1 MKHKLILLLFALF
14 PLLTAAQDK
23 DSLTH
28 QVFKEYPN
36 PLHLNWDK
44 SVKISIN
51 QATGYQKGKT
61 EDAFGKAAH
70 YFPIFDSLF
79 KKANLPTDLSYYAM
93 ASSGM
98 QFDYF
103 DTLDGARGIWHFN
116 YTQARL
122 FDLKITSYIDE
133 RLDPILAT
141 HAFIRA
147 IKEYHKI
154 YQNWELALAAFISTA
169 PDLNKAIHYHGDT
182 ANYWVIREDLNPNAS
197 TIIARTLAVALLHRD
212 LPGYGLKPKT
222 FNAPKSAVRIYIS
235 EWYSL
240 DLLAAKAKI
249 PSPTLAFLN
258 PTFKRHI
265 IPDLKDSFLLYLPA
279 SLKDSLQWV
288 RSIRYSPYDAEY
300 YDDEDVRVHAPV
312 NIDTLEH
319 TVKDG
324 ETLQTIATIY
334 LVKVEELQ
342 EWNTLDGEEVI
353 ANQKLIILKEVKPP
367 APKPKPAPTHR
378 IHTVR
383 SGETLSGIA
392 SKYHC
397 TVNDIKKWNNL
408 KSTVIRPGQKL
419 KINK

>member
-1 MKHKLILLLFALF
+1 MKLKLILLFFFLIPVLG
-14 PLLTAAQDK
+14 TAQ
-23 DSLTH
+23 DSLTQH
-28 QVFKEYPN
+28 VLKEYPN
-36 PLHLNWDK
+36 PLRLNWDK
-44 SVKISIN
+44 SVKTAIHD
-51 QATGYQKGKT
+51 ATVHHKART
-61 EDAFGKAAH
+61 EEAFGKAAH

-79 KKANLPTDLSYYAM
+79 KKANLPTDLSYYAL

-154 YQNWELALAAFISTA
+154 YQNWELALAAFISSA

-182 ANYWVIREDLNPNAS
+182 ANYWVVRSDLNPNAS
-197 TIIARTLAVALLHRD
+197 TIIARTFAVALLHRD
-212 LPGYGLKPKT
+212 LSGYGLKPKT

-240 DLLAAKAKI
+240 DLLAAKSKI
-249 PSPTLAFLN
+249 PAQTLAFLN
-258 PTFKRHI
+258 PTYKRHI

-300 YDDEDVRVHAPV
+300 YDDEDVRVHAPI

-324 ETLQTIATIY
+324 ETIQTIATIY
-334 LVKVEELQ
+334 LVKVEEIQ

-367 APKPKPAPTHR
+367 APKPKPAPAYR

-392 SKYHC
+392 AKYRC